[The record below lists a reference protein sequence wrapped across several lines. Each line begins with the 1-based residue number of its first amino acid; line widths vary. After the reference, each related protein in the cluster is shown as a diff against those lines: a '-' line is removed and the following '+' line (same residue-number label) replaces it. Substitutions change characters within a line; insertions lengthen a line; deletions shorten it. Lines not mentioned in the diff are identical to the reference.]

1 MRYCYHYPNMAK
13 INVLLVGYGY
23 WGPNLA
29 RNLND
34 NSQIE
39 FSGILEIDKDLHK
52 KISEDYPAIPIFS
65 DIDEINDGHDA
76 AIVST
81 PATTHFSIGRSLL
94 EKELH
99 VLVEKPLA
107 TSVDE
112 CEKLIKIAKDKNLKL
127 MVGHTYLYNSSVI
140 KIKEIINSGEIGNLL
155 TIHSERLNLG
165 QIRQDINVMWNLAP
179 HDFSIISYLVGSY
192 PKSIT
197 ASGNDFIKKGMHD
210 IVYVH
215 LGFENNVT
223 GFIHNSWLHP
233 LKSRKV
239 IVVGSEGMIV
249 FDDTKLDNQIVVYE
263 KGVDWDKI
271 TKSQKGKNSR
281 FEIID
286 GDYYSPKIEAQ
297 EPLSTEIQAFID
309 WIKLDKQPISDSMNG
324 LEIVKILEKAQKD
337 LEI

>member
-1 MRYCYHYPNMAK
+1 MSKTK
-13 INVLLVGYGY
+13 ILLIGYGY

-29 RNLND
+29 RNLNQ
-34 NSQIE
+34 NSNIE

-52 KISEDYPAIPIFS
+52 KISEDYPEIPIFNS
-65 DIDEINDGHDA
+65 IDEIGDDHDA

-81 PATTHFSIGRSLL
+81 PATTHFSIGQSLL
-94 EKELH
+94 EKGLH
-99 VLVEKPLA
+99 VLIEKPLA
-107 TSVDE
+107 TTIDD
-112 CEKLIKIAKDKNLKL
+112 CEKLIKIAEDKQLKL
-127 MVGHTYLYNSSVI
+127 MVGHTYLYNASVI
-140 KIKEIINSGEIGNLL
+140 KIKELIDSGEIGKLL

-192 PKSIT
+192 PVSVL

-210 IVYVH
+210 IVYIH
-215 LGFENNVT
+215 LGFENNIT

-239 IVVGSEGMIV
+239 IIVGSDGMIV
-249 FDDTKLDNQIVVYE
+249 FDDTQVDNQVTVYE

-271 TKSQKGKNSR
+271 TKSEKGKNSR

-286 GDYYSPKIEAQ
+286 GDYYSPKIETQ
-297 EPLSTEIQAFID
+297 EPLATEIQAFVD
-309 WIKLDKQPISDSMNG
+309 WIQFDKQPISDSKNG
-324 LEIVKILEKAQKD
+324 LEIVRILQKAQEG
-337 LEI
+337 LLS

>member
-1 MRYCYHYPNMAK
+1 MSKTK
-13 INVLLVGYGY
+13 ILLIGYGY

-29 RNLND
+29 RNLNQ
-34 NSQIE
+34 NSNIE

-52 KISEDYPAIPIFS
+52 KISEDYPEIPIFNS
-65 DIDEINDGHDA
+65 IDEIGDDHDA

-81 PATTHFSIGRSLL
+81 PATTHFSIGQSLL
-94 EKELH
+94 EKGLH
-99 VLVEKPLA
+99 VLIEKPLA
-107 TSVDE
+107 TTIDD
-112 CEKLIKIAKDKNLKL
+112 CEKLIKIAEDKQLKL
-127 MVGHTYLYNSSVI
+127 MVGHTYLYNASVI
-140 KIKEIINSGEIGNLL
+140 KIKELIDSGEIGKLL

-192 PKSIT
+192 PVSVS
-197 ASGNDFIKKGMHD
+197 ASGNDFIKEGMHD
-210 IVYVH
+210 IVYIH

-239 IVVGSEGMIV
+239 IIVGSEGMIV
-249 FDDTKLDNQIVVYE
+249 FDDTQVDNQVTVYE

-271 TKSQKGKNSR
+271 TKSEKGKNSR

-286 GDYYSPKIEAQ
+286 GDYYSPQIETQ
-297 EPLSTEIQAFID
+297 EPLATEIQAFVD
-309 WIKLDKQPISDSMNG
+309 WIQFDKQPISDSKNG
-324 LEIVKILEKAQKD
+324 LEIVRILQKAQES
-337 LEI
+337 LLS

>member
-1 MRYCYHYPNMAK
+1 MSKTK
-13 INVLLVGYGY
+13 ILLIGYGY

-29 RNLND
+29 RNLNQ
-34 NSQIE
+34 NSNIE

-52 KISEDYPAIPIFS
+52 KISEDYPEIPIFNS
-65 DIDEINDGHDA
+65 IDEIGDDHDA

-81 PATTHFSIGRSLL
+81 PATTHFSIGQSLL
-94 EKELH
+94 EKGLH
-99 VLVEKPLA
+99 VLIEKPLA
-107 TSVDE
+107 TTIDD
-112 CEKLIKIAKDKNLKL
+112 CEKLIKIAEDKQLKL
-127 MVGHTYLYNSSVI
+127 MVGHTYLYNASVI
-140 KIKEIINSGEIGNLL
+140 KIKELIDSGEIGKLL

-192 PKSIT
+192 PVSIL

-210 IVYVH
+210 IVYIH
-215 LGFENNVT
+215 LGFENNIT

-239 IVVGSEGMIV
+239 IIVGSEGMIV
-249 FDDTKLDNQIVVYE
+249 FDDTQVDNQVTVYE

-271 TKSQKGKNSR
+271 TKSKKGKNSR

-286 GDYYSPKIEAQ
+286 GDYYSPKIETQ
-297 EPLSTEIQAFID
+297 EPLATEIQAFVD
-309 WIKLDKQPISDSMNG
+309 WIQFDKQPISDSKNG
-324 LEIVKILEKAQKD
+324 LEIVRILQKAQEG
-337 LEI
+337 LLS

>member
-1 MRYCYHYPNMAK
+1 MSK
-13 INVLLVGYGY
+13 TKSLLIGYGY

-29 RNLND
+29 RNLNQ
-34 NSQIE
+34 NSNIE

-52 KISEDYPAIPIFS
+52 KISEDYPEIPIFNS
-65 DIDEINDGHDA
+65 IDEIGDDHDA

-81 PATTHFSIGRSLL
+81 PATTHFSIGQSLL
-94 EKELH
+94 EKGLH
-99 VLVEKPLA
+99 VLIEKPLA
-107 TSVDE
+107 TTIDD
-112 CEKLIKIAKDKNLKL
+112 CEKLIKIAEDKQLKL
-127 MVGHTYLYNSSVI
+127 MVGHTYLYNASVI
-140 KIKEIINSGEIGNLL
+140 KIKELIDSGEIGKLL

-192 PKSIT
+192 PVSVL

-210 IVYVH
+210 IVYIH
-215 LGFENNVT
+215 LGFENNIT

-239 IVVGSEGMIV
+239 IIVGSEGMIV
-249 FDDTKLDNQIVVYE
+249 FDDTQVDNQVTVYE

-271 TKSQKGKNSR
+271 TKSEKGKNSR

-286 GDYYSPKIEAQ
+286 GDYYSPKIETQ
-297 EPLSTEIQAFID
+297 EPLATEIQAFVD
-309 WIKLDKQPISDSMNG
+309 WIQFDKQPISDSKNG
-324 LEIVKILEKAQKD
+324 LEIVRILQKAQEG
-337 LEI
+337 LLS

>member
-1 MRYCYHYPNMAK
+1 MSKTK
-13 INVLLVGYGY
+13 ILLIGYGY

-29 RNLND
+29 RNLNQ
-34 NSQIE
+34 NSNIE

-52 KISEDYPAIPIFS
+52 KISEDYPEIPIFNS
-65 DIDEINDGHDA
+65 IDEIGDDHDA

-81 PATTHFSIGRSLL
+81 PATTHFSIGQSLL
-94 EKELH
+94 EKGLH
-99 VLVEKPLA
+99 VLIEKPLA
-107 TSVDE
+107 TTIDD
-112 CEKLIKIAKDKNLKL
+112 CEKLIKIAEDKQLKL
-127 MVGHTYLYNSSVI
+127 MVGHTYLYNASVI
-140 KIKEIINSGEIGNLL
+140 KIKELIDSGEIGKLL

-192 PKSIT
+192 PVSVL

-210 IVYVH
+210 IVYIH
-215 LGFENNVT
+215 LGFENNIT

-239 IVVGSEGMIV
+239 IIVGSEGMIV
-249 FDDTKLDNQIVVYE
+249 FDDTQVDNQVTVYE

-271 TKSQKGKNSR
+271 TKSEKGKNSR

-286 GDYYSPKIEAQ
+286 GDYYSPKIETQ
-297 EPLSTEIQAFID
+297 EPLATEIQAFVD
-309 WIKLDKQPISDSMNG
+309 WIQFDKQPISDSKNG
-324 LEIVKILEKAQKD
+324 LEIVRILQKAQEG
-337 LEI
+337 LLS

>member
-1 MRYCYHYPNMAK
+1 MSK
-13 INVLLVGYGY
+13 IKILLVGYGY

-29 RNLND
+29 RNLNE
-34 NSQIE
+34 NSDVE
-39 FSGILEIDKDLHK
+39 FSGILEIDQDLHK
-52 KISEDYPAIPIFS
+52 KISEDYPEISIFS
-65 DIDEINDGHDA
+65 DIDEIGFDHDA

-81 PATTHFSIGRSLL
+81 PATTHFSIGKKLL
-94 EKELH
+94 EKGLH
-99 VLVEKPLA
+99 VLIEKPLA
-107 TSVDE
+107 TTEDD
-112 CEKLIKIAKDKNLKL
+112 CKKLIKISKEKQVKL
-127 MVGHTYLYNSSVI
+127 MVGHTYLYNPAVK
-140 KIKEIINSGEIGNLL
+140 KIKEIIDSGEIGNLL

-192 PKSIT
+192 PISIM

-210 IVYVH
+210 IVYIH

-223 GFIHNSWLHP
+223 GFVHNSWLHP

-249 FDDTKLDNQIVVYE
+249 FDDTQIENQITVYE

-271 TKSQKGKNSR
+271 IKSEKGKNSR

-286 GDYYSPKIEAQ
+286 GEYYSPSIKSA
-297 EPLSTEIQAFID
+297 EPLAVEIQAFVD
-309 WIKLDKQPISDSMNG
+309 WIKHDNHPISDSQNG
-324 LEIVKILEKAQKD
+324 LEIVKVLEKAQES
-337 LEI
+337 LLG

>member
-1 MRYCYHYPNMAK
+1 MSKTK
-13 INVLLVGYGY
+13 ILLIGYGY

-29 RNLND
+29 RNLNQ
-34 NSQIE
+34 NSNIE

-52 KISEDYPAIPIFS
+52 KISEDYPEIPIFNS
-65 DIDEINDGHDA
+65 IDEIGDDHDA

-81 PATTHFSIGRSLL
+81 PATTHFSIGQSLL
-94 EKELH
+94 EKGLH
-99 VLVEKPLA
+99 VLIEKPLA
-107 TSVDE
+107 TTIDD
-112 CEKLIKIAKDKNLKL
+112 CEKLIKIAEDKQLKL
-127 MVGHTYLYNSSVI
+127 MVGHTYLYNASVI
-140 KIKEIINSGEIGNLL
+140 KIKELIDSGEIGKLL

-192 PKSIT
+192 PVSVL

-210 IVYVH
+210 IVYIH
-215 LGFENNVT
+215 LGFENNIT

-239 IVVGSEGMIV
+239 IIVGSDGMIV
-249 FDDTKLDNQIVVYE
+249 FDDTQVDNQVTVYE

-271 TKSQKGKNSR
+271 TKSEKGKNSR

-286 GDYYSPKIEAQ
+286 GDYYSPQIETQ
-297 EPLSTEIQAFID
+297 EPLATEIQAFVD
-309 WIKLDKQPISDSMNG
+309 WIQFDKQPISDSKNG
-324 LEIVKILEKAQKD
+324 LEIVRILQKAQEG
-337 LEI
+337 LLS

>member
-1 MRYCYHYPNMAK
+1 MSKTK
-13 INVLLVGYGY
+13 ILLIGYGY

-29 RNLND
+29 RNLNQ
-34 NSQIE
+34 NSNIE

-52 KISEDYPAIPIFS
+52 KISEDYPEIPIFNS
-65 DIDEINDGHDA
+65 IDEIGDDHDA

-81 PATTHFSIGRSLL
+81 PATTHFSIGQSLL
-94 EKELH
+94 EKGLH
-99 VLVEKPLA
+99 VLIEKPLA
-107 TSVDE
+107 TTIDD
-112 CEKLIKIAKDKNLKL
+112 CEKLIKIAEDKQLKL
-127 MVGHTYLYNSSVI
+127 MVGHTYLYNASVI
-140 KIKEIINSGEIGNLL
+140 KIKELIDSGEIGKLL

-192 PKSIT
+192 PVSIL

-210 IVYVH
+210 IVYIH
-215 LGFENNVT
+215 LGFENNIT

-239 IVVGSEGMIV
+239 IIVGSEGMIV
-249 FDDTKLDNQIVVYE
+249 FDDTQIDNQVTVYE

-271 TKSQKGKNSR
+271 TKSEKGKNSR

-286 GDYYSPKIEAQ
+286 GDYYSPQIETQ
-297 EPLSTEIQAFID
+297 EPLATEIQAFVN
-309 WIKLDKQPISDSMNG
+309 WIQLDKKPISDSKNG
-324 LEIVKILEKAQKD
+324 LEIVRILEKAQEG
-337 LEI
+337 LLT